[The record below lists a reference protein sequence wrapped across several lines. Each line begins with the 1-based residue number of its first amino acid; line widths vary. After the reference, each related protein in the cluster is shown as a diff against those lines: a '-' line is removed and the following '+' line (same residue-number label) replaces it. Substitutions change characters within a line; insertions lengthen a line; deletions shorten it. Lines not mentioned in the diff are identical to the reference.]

1 MKKIIDYFPFFAEKE
16 LLELRINLLKDH
28 VDGFI
33 ISEANKTHNGEDKE
47 FICKKLI
54 EELDLPKEKITVLE
68 THIPDSDQ
76 LIPTECDYAFARD
89 AGAEKLRAKNWAR
102 ERLQRDALMAHINDG
117 YDDDTVFI
125 LSDCDEIIDPK
136 HLEYFSQ
143 CSRAS
148 EGNVIKVP
156 LVLLE
161 GRADTR
167 VFEDKT
173 FVDWSKSLVLCTKK
187 QLHNGGSPT
196 IFRGEYYNPY
206 PPVWITQS
214 GKRVEDCGWH
224 FTWMGDENSRGY
236 KARTSVLSS
245 TPEAFN
251 TLSSNSAERFGG
263 GRNNRSLKTYP
274 VQLLPKIIFDLPRVC
289 NFLLPKEPGLSPRT
303 PMADYIKS
311 LNPEEKEKAS
321 KLLLLLVELLK
332 G

>member
-28 VDGFI
+28 VDEFI
-33 ISEANKTHNGEDKE
+33 ISEADKTHNGEDKE
-47 FICKKLI
+47 FICKNLI

-68 THIPDSDQ
+68 THIPD
-76 LIPTECDYAFARD
+76 LNELVPIECDYVFARD
-89 AGAEKLRAKNWAR
+89 AGAEEPRAKNWAR
-102 ERLQRDALMAHINDG
+102 ERLQRDALMAHIDG
-117 YDDDTVFI
+117 YDDDMVFI
-125 LSDCDEIIDPK
+125 LSDCDEIIDPR

-143 CSRAS
+143 CSRVS

-173 FVDWSKSLVLCTKK
+173 PVDWSKSLVLCTKK
-187 QLHNGGSPT
+187 QLRSGGSPT

-245 TPEAFN
+245 TPAAFN
-251 TLSSNSAERFGG
+251 TLSSNSAEIFGG
-263 GRNNRSLKTYP
+263 GGNNRSLKTYP
-274 VQLLPKIIFDLPRVC
+274 TQLLPKIIFDLPRVR
-289 NFLLPKEPGLSPRT
+289 NFLLPRGQDSCPQPLS
-303 PMADYIKS
+303 MADYIKS
-311 LNPEEKEKAS
+311 LSSEEKEKVS
-321 KLLLLLVELLK
+321 KLLLLLVELLNW
-332 G
+332 